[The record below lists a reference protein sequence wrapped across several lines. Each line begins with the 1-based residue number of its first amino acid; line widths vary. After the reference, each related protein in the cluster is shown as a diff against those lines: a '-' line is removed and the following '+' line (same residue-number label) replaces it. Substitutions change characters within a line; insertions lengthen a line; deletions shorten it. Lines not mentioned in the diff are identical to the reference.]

1 MSDPCPPG
9 QRNDV
14 VLISPN
20 SGGTSLN
27 SIAPHSTINVSPPC
41 GCYESMGVSV
51 LDVVAVGW
59 IMKSIGRFPDLI
71 KYLIKVAK
79 ESNTKWTRCV
89 SLLGGKLTDFAT
101 EFTESLIA
109 KSSTSV
115 FLRFKKVIPDSIDNL
130 LTKHADD
137 FSGNYLKPLNNSAI
151 EPALDNVTHTEVGSI
166 LRRRNSPND
175 IIHYKDSVPSA
186 MYATTRIKNAIDIV
200 LTKVDSQ
207 LEALIK
213 LRADKKTIRG
223 FLSRFT
229 NNEGTFPV
237 TNNTFRRFIPFKVEI
252 STPDKNTV
260 EVFEIN
266 INDFL
271 PSFDLSS
278 EEFRNIVLQ
287 TQFVKDGFYKGTA
300 KAIRKDRAW
309 IDANVYKANQEGGI
323 WARIRDLLASQD
335 PAITPIQTDLDNIT
349 EMNLY
354 TIGEALSVMASSQK
368 NSIIK
373 KINIAEKNA
382 IPKIEKELY
391 NLQVAEANYIDEV
404 QHLTDVV
411 SKTKNQWDEDIAI
424 QADKDGQ
431 LSLLLPQVSW
441 AGAVVFHVL
450 GKAIGGLYRDKV
462 CLGDAIGGFWGSED
476 GARLNHNNC
485 NCECPGNQSECT
497 ADYALNPVWGKIAWT
512 WDNILPV
519 TPKTSEMVTCYETCC
534 DSQTAWKSTLTQRCG
549 CSCFGDIPSW
559 AVPLGSGSSESHFK
573 ASEDCPCTK
582 PGWFLGFG
590 TTTGACVTDTQTTTA
605 LGQGQ
610 AWDEAKCEYNC
621 AETRALPEK
630 LGASPDCPDTKLTT
644 NMSGSSY
651 STFKIGSACECA
663 CSQAAYNHYNDPD
676 QGTWPPTCPA
686 GYVFDTRANV
696 CGCMPAGVCKEYLG
710 DPTGETFSG
719 PNRLANAIQFIND
732 NTANCT
738 SPYVHGYY
746 YSSGPSDIVAEVVG
760 RYPVLNEEGDQ
771 IGYEV
776 VTAYTSEGDCG
787 ATFVRTDVCKVPEI
801 THNYTWTACP
811 TDGSSCPLTLS
822 DEAFNYTYP

>member
-1 MSDPCPPG
+1 MSNPCPPG

-20 SGGTSLN
+20 RNRPSNNPL
-27 SIAPHSTINVSPPC
+27 APHSTINVSPPC
-41 GCYESMGVSV
+41 GCYESMNVGV
-51 LDVVAVGW
+51 LDVVSVGW

-71 KYLIKVAK
+71 KFLIKVAK
-79 ESNTKWTRCV
+79 ESDAKWIKCI

-109 KSSTSV
+109 KSNISV
-115 FLRFKKVIPDSIDNL
+115 LLRFKKVIPDSIDNL

-137 FSGNYLKPLNNSAI
+137 FSGNYVKPLNNSAI

-166 LRRRNSPND
+166 LRNPRSPDD
-175 IIHYKDSVPSA
+175 IISYKGTRPNA
-186 MYATTRIKNAIDIV
+186 MYTTTTVKNAIDTV

-237 TNNTFRRFIPFKVEI
+237 TNTNNTFRRFMPFKVEI
-252 STPDKNTV
+252 STPGKNTV
-260 EVFEIN
+260 EVFKIN

-335 PAITPIQTDLDNIT
+335 PPITPIQTDLNNIT

-354 TIGEALSVMASSQK
+354 TIGEGLSALASRQK
-368 NSIIK
+368 NIIIK
-373 KINIAEKNA
+373 SINIAEKDS
-382 IPKIEKELY
+382 IPKIEKELAK
-391 NLQVAEANYIDEV
+391 LEIIKSNYITDAN
-404 QHLTDVV
+404 HLESVV
-411 SKTKNQWDEDIAI
+411 SKAKNQIDEDIAI
-424 QADKDGQ
+424 QAGKDGQ
-431 LSLLLPQVSW
+431 RSLRLPQVAW

-450 GKAIGGLYRDKV
+450 GKALGGLYRQKV
-462 CLGDAIGGFWGSED
+462 CLGDVVGGFWGSD
-476 GARLNHNNC
+476 NGARLNYDNC

-497 ADYALNPVWGKIAWT
+497 ADYALNPFWGTIAWT

-519 TPKTSEMVTCYETCC
+519 TPKTSEMVTCYDTCC
-534 DSQTAWKSTLTQRCG
+534 ETQVAYKSTVSQFCG
-549 CSCFGDIPSW
+549 CGCYGDLNL
-559 AVPLGSGSSESHFK
+559 ALVEPLESGSSESHFK
-573 ASEDCPCTK
+573 GASGCDCLSK
-582 PGWFLGFG
+582 GWTGFG
-590 TTTGACVTDTQTTTA
+590 AARGKCVTDTETTTA
-605 LGQGQ
+605 LALEK
-610 AWDEAKCEYNC
+610 AWDDARCEYNC
-621 AETRALPEK
+621 AETRNLPNK

-644 NMSGSSY
+644 SMSGSSY
-651 STFKIGSACECA
+651 SVFKIGSACECE
-663 CSQAAYNHYNDPD
+663 CSQAAYNHYNDPG

-686 GYVFDTRANV
+686 DYVFDTRANV
-696 CGCMPAGVCKEYLG
+696 CGCMPACSGCNCFTCEWISDLNGGWISEDGGTGCGSEFEPDCSCDEPSYAS
-710 DPTGETFSG
+710 DPN
-719 PNRLANAIQFIND
+719 PD
-732 NTANCT
+732 NE
-738 SPYVHGYY
+738 GYY
-746 YSSGPSDIVAEVVG
+746 ATT
-760 RYPVLNEEGDQ
+760 NC
-771 IGYEV
+771 YEV
-776 VTAYTSEGDCG
+776 
-787 ATFVRTDVCKVPEI
+787 
-801 THNYTWTACP
+801 
-811 TDGSSCPLTLS
+811 
-822 DEAFNYTYP
+822 